1 MRLFISVF
9 VLIATLCGHSNAAAQ
24 NADSVEEICGIG
36 RNNEAKD
43 FSKARL
49 EECLRLKGHDLFKN
63 GNAFVRPDFSCDSA
77 VPGLRAASHRASN
90 EYCLKVADAHEAIYK
105 FRPYWA
111 FCGEPET
118 VSDKNLQACVRGFFR
133 FNELWQRPSHPRY
146 STESNC
152 NSALAVYGN
161 AFTDG
166 HIQFDGKQQE
176 KWRVRNAITC
186 DRMRTAIASIVQF
199 ESARCYASELFYSDQ
214 IAFFQKC
221 MGDAIDAD
229 VTCREIQSQY
239 VDRLITDNG
248 GIPHNRNGSQGRIP
262 TCDAILA
269 IRAEPFAA
277 EHKANENP
285 EDVENIDTS
294 DFSNGTNKS
303 QNSKNEI
310 ADRNGNSLGLITL
323 SIIFIAI
330 VGAVFLSGAGGKPSP
345 IVEGTT
351 LGRLAST
358 DDLFLIINKQ
368 RTKSA
373 FYKPF
378 SIRIFEVIGLFIG
391 LVVGYFFLS
400 LVTYLWALLY
410 FRVPIIGSVL
420 LFLSALGVVILLF
433 SFLIVA
439 ISKSHR
445 SSELQKQII
454 HIAGLPKTSEALLA
468 LTSRDIG
475 IVRTIGARSYMGK
488 YLTRVT
494 SLVLVGT
501 LQLLTIAI
509 FANNNAIFDFV
520 GWTNSVFIDT
530 ITFGIIPP
538 FGPFQ
543 PDAENLSFVGK
554 GLQVGEL
561 NFQIYTALY
570 KFLLVAFTIPVVV
583 MNARNRLSGEY
594 RYRGNIFG
602 LSAQLAGPLAD
613 ADFDKKILI
622 ARIRDGEEVNRLS
635 KEKII
640 NELIETSEGI
650 GNDTNHQNFKEIT
663 KQVTKK
669 LSSKS
674 AIVRS
679 PFV

>member
-43 FSKARL
+43 FSKVRL

-239 VDRLITDNG
+239 VDRLIKDNG
-248 GIPHNRNGSQGRIP
+248 GIPHNRISSQGRIP

-269 IRAEPFAA
+269 IRVEPFAA
-277 EHKANENP
+277 KTRRVEVIVDDTNTAVVDSSDSEVEDPAP
-285 EDVENIDTS
+285 EVISSRD
-294 DFSNGTNKS
+294 
-303 QNSKNEI
+303 
-310 ADRNGNSLGLITL
+310 
-323 SIIFIAI
+323 
-330 VGAVFLSGAGGKPSP
+330 
-345 IVEGTT
+345 
-351 LGRLAST
+351 
-358 DDLFLIINKQ
+358 
-368 RTKSA
+368 KSA
-373 FYKPF
+373 QLLDKYEPEFYVW
-378 SIRIFEVIGLFIG
+378 RWVIAAGAFL
-391 LVVGYFFLS
+391 LVLPFFL
-400 LVTYLWALLY
+400 
-410 FRVPIIGSVL
+410 
-420 LFLSALGVVILLF
+420 
-433 SFLIVA
+433 
-439 ISKSHR
+439 K
-445 SSELQKQII
+445 E
-454 HIAGLPKTSEALLA
+454 
-468 LTSRDIG
+468 
-475 IVRTIGARSYMGK
+475 
-488 YLTRVT
+488 
-494 SLVLVGT
+494 
-501 LQLLTIAI
+501 AI
-509 FANNNAIFDFV
+509 FALLVVKKDPFIGISYFVLVNVIAFGFSLALLFVAHWDKPAFALLSYFDPYSGIPNRSVFNLFVLQSIVYVPIGFLAAYFSNRVRVLSILLPVAIFLFLGADYLRNLHV
-520 GWTNSVFIDT
+520 IFIQENPDVYENVT
-530 ITFGIIPP
+530 MGQLITYIYYHTFSTFTFLIDFGIDLEIIPVELETRIVKFMTWSFSFWL
-538 FGPFQ
+538 FGMWVSPLVERVIVPLLAFFF
-543 PDAENLSFVGK
+543 PRFRKLDE
-554 GLQVGEL
+554 GLQE
-561 NFQIYTALY
+561 Q
-570 KFLLVAFTIPVVV
+570 
-583 MNARNRLSGEY
+583 R
-594 RYRGNIFG
+594 
-602 LSAQLAGPLAD
+602 
-613 ADFDKKILI
+613 
-622 ARIRDGEEVNRLS
+622 
-635 KEKII
+635 
-640 NELIETSEGI
+640 
-650 GNDTNHQNFKEIT
+650 
-663 KQVTKK
+663 
-669 LSSKS
+669 S
-674 AIVRS
+674 AIKHS
-679 PFV
+679 FDSLA